1 MAYRD
6 MRDLIAVLEQCG
18 KLRRVTKSVERDWEL
33 ACMARWMF
41 QGLDEADRFGL
52 LFENIEGFETA
63 VATGVIGSSR
73 EAYAIALGVE
83 PDEINDKWVE
93 ALCDPI
99 APCISAA
106 ALCHEVVNMGDDAD
120 LDRIPIPVWTP
131 GKDAA
136 PYISCPVIT
145 RDADNGVY
153 NVGVYRTMIV
163 DGRTAV
169 INLGAGRHGM
179 RCVQSYW
186 DRGEP
191 APIAWAVGAEPVVNL
206 AAVANVPYGTDELA
220 VAGGLA
226 GEPVELVPAKTI
238 DLLVPATA
246 EYIIEAEIR
255 PGEIAEEGPFGEF
268 AGFMNDAM
276 DKRPVA
282 HITAITHRRNPI
294 YYGFISQMPPSE
306 STTLQSIGY
315 AGLITKMLRHDLGHE
330 TVKDVHVDFTFGG
343 QMAHGTIAMKPRHPR
358 HAKQVGRIVADATTL
373 KRVTVVDDDIDI
385 RDPMH
390 MAWAMNSRFSPAR
403 DTVIIDDTFAP
414 GTMDPTLEVVDGV
427 TEPSS
432 KIVCDATQKRTRG
445 TYSLPSK
452 ELMNKALE
460 SWSEAGLPEFAV
472 PKRARSMI
480 EQS

>member
-1 MAYRD
+1 MAYRN
-6 MRDLIAVLEQCG
+6 MRDLIAVLEQRG
-18 KLRRVTKSVERDWEL
+18 KLRRVSKPVERDWEL

-52 LFENIEGFETA
+52 LFERIEGFETA

-73 EAYAIALGVE
+73 AAYAIALGVE
-83 PDEINDKWVE
+83 PDDINDKWVE
-93 ALCDPI
+93 ALSDPLAPRTGET
-99 APCISAA
+99 APCHA
-106 ALCHEVVNMGDDAD
+106 VVNTGNDVD
-120 LDRIPIPVWTP
+120 LGRIPIPVWTP

-145 RDADNGVY
+145 RDHDSGVY
-153 NVGVYRTMIV
+153 NVGVYRTMVV
-163 DGRTAV
+163 DGRTV
-169 INLGAGRHGM
+169 VVNIGPGRHGM
-179 RCVQSYW
+179 RCVQSFL

-191 APIAWAVGAEPVVNL
+191 APIAWAVGAEPVVNM

-226 GEPVELVPAKTI
+226 GEPVELIPARTI

-246 EYIIEAEIR
+246 EYVIEAEIR
-255 PGEIAEEGPFGEF
+255 PGEVADEGPFGEF
-268 AGFMNDAM
+268 AGFMKEDLT
-276 DKRPVA
+276 KRPVA
-282 HITAITHRRNPI
+282 HVTAITHRRDPI

-315 AGLITKMLRHDLGHE
+315 AGLISKMLRHDLGHE
-330 TVKDVHVDFTFGG
+330 TVRDVHVDLTFGG
-343 QMAHGTIAMKPRHPR
+343 QMAHGTIALQPRHPR
-358 HAKQVGRIVADATTL
+358 HAKQVGRLVADATTL
-373 KRVTVVDDDIDI
+373 KRVTVVDVDIDI

-390 MAWAMNSRFSPAR
+390 MAWAMNSRYSPAK

-414 GTMDPTLEVVDGV
+414 GTMDPTLEVIDGV

-432 KIVCDATQKRTRG
+432 KIVCDATQKRARG
-445 TYSLPSK
+445 AYSLPSM
-452 ELMNKALE
+452 ELMTKALD
-460 SWSEAGLPEFAV
+460 SWTEAGLPEFAV
-472 PKRARSMI
+472 PKRAASML